1 MYLKKTEFWKKGLPY
16 VGNKNRKAQQII
28 DALPKAKRLVDVFGG
43 SGAISLAAAASNRWE
58 TVIYNDKRTTVVN
71 LLSALMENN
80 KRIDLDLYTHITRK
94 QFLDWRDNQ
103 PDSIERTLV
112 LLCWSFSNSE
122 KSYLWG
128 KDKEQAR
135 LDLIQKYI
143 VDGDHNLSI
152 QDRHQKYLD
161 SKNPIKLPPI
171 ERIKRLELMQ
181 TTQVSLPIIY
191 LNMDYSE
198 ILISE
203 NDVIYCDPPYIN
215 TPYRYGDFDDNR
227 FYEWLNNLPTNN
239 IFISERYILPHT
251 EVFKDLGIKESFTNV
266 RNTNHELLLK
276 YKKY

>member
-1 MYLKKTEFWKKGLPY
+1 MYLKKAEFWKKGLPY

-43 SGAISLAAAASNRWE
+43 SGAISLPATASNRWE
-58 TVIYNDKRTTVVN
+58 TVIYNDKKTTVVN
-71 LLSALMENN
+71 LLNALIENN
-80 KRIDLDLYTHITRK
+80 KNIDLDLYTHITRK
-94 QFLDWRDNQ
+94 QFFDWRDNK

-112 LLCWSFSNSE
+112 LLCWSFSNSK
-122 KSYLWG
+122 KSYVWS
-128 KDKEQAR
+128 KDKEQVR

-152 QDRHQKYLD
+152 KDRYQKYLD
-161 SKNPIKLPPI
+161 SKNPIRLPPI

-198 ILISE
+198 IPISE